1 MKSNKTG
8 SIILMVMA
16 LVFAVIG
23 TVFIFLE
30 ESASPIIVSG
40 TPTAVKPENYQSG
53 VHITFKNN
61 SEEELTVSYTQIT
74 VSTDRKSV
82 V

>member
-1 MKSNKTG
+1 
-8 SIILMVMA
+8 MVMA

-30 ESASPIIVSG
+30 ESASPIVING
-40 TPTAVKPENYQSG
+40 KPTAVKPGSYQSE

-61 SEEELTVSYTQIT
+61 SEEEQIGRAH
-74 VSTDRKSV
+74 V
-82 V
+82 

>member
-40 TPTAVKPENYQSG
+40 T
-53 VHITFKNN
+53 
-61 SEEELTVSYTQIT
+61 
-74 VSTDRKSV
+74 DRKSTRLNSSH
-82 V
+82 